1 MATALLTVLGTLAVV
16 GLAVSVA
23 GRRPLPPC
31 ATFRLNRG
39 AWEHAALQAAGPQLT
54 LRERQAATLVGC
66 ARLLALPMTDLVRL
80 LGPPPS
86 GTLGHPGYDAWTYPL
101 AFVPGLPRVPR
112 SVLTIAFGTQL
123 VRQAAIV
130 RFGASPIPGAGA
142 GRRPPAVP
150 PGAAIPGAA
159 GAGD

>member
-1 MATALLTVLGTLAVV
+1 V
-16 GLAVSVA
+16 GLTVSVA
-23 GRRPLPPC
+23 ERRPLPPC
-31 ATFRLNRG
+31 ATFRLNTA
-39 AWEHAALQAAGPQLT
+39 AWEHADIQATGPRPT
-54 LRERQAATLVGC
+54 LRERQADTLVGC
-66 ARLLALPMTDLVRL
+66 GRLPALPITDLVRL

-101 AFVPGLPRVPR
+101 AFVPGLPGVPR

-123 VRQAAIV
+123 VTQAAIV
-130 RFGASPIPGAGA
+130 RFGATASSPPEPPKGTGVLSGAPP

-159 GAGD
+159 GAGR